1 MTILF
6 ISPPFGN
13 YFPEW
18 FINKYV
24 LNNNTNTDTKSIV
37 GSFTAES
44 RSGLFSQI
52 VKTLRYSNDYGG
64 WVNKIGLRNK
74 GIDWAIEKYYKQ
86 KDIIVSVAIIE
97 NKDIINIANKIPED
111 LNIEVNISCP
121 NVDKSNYFN
130 DLNYF
135 LNPNREWCIIKLSPL
150 VTNNEIDAL
159 YENGW
164 RQYHCCN
171 TIPVCEGG
179 LSGKSIKPYTLKH
192 ISYISDKYPDATI
205 IAGGGIEN
213 LDDINE
219 YKKNG
224 AHNYSVST
232 VLFNPYKFYLFLK
245 SLNV

>member
-18 FINKYV
+18 IINKYV
-24 LNNNTNTDTKSIV
+24 LTNSNTNTKSIV
-37 GSFTAES
+37 GSFTAEP

-52 VKTLRYSNDYGG
+52 LKTLRYSTDYGG

-97 NKDIINIANKIPED
+97 NKDIFNIANKIPED

-150 VTNNEIDAL
+150 VTDTEIDAL
-159 YENGW
+159 YANGW
-164 RQYHCCN
+164 RQFHCCN
-171 TIPVCEGG
+171 TVPVLEGG

-192 ISYISDKYPDATI
+192 SSYISEKYPDATI

-232 VLFNPYKFYLFLK
+232 LLFNPYKFYSFLK
-245 SLNV
+245 TLNE